1 MWRKLKLKGFEN
13 HQRDKDDINNVYFS
27 GSGDINE
34 ALPQE
39 FSTTGVHGSKKNWN
53 REGRNI

>member
-1 MWRKLKLKGFEN
+1 MWRKLKLKGFQN

-39 FSTTGVHGSKKNWN
+39 FSTTGVHGSK
-53 REGRNI
+53 II